1 MTAAAASSGRAHRYE
16 IRTEVRFRPVA
27 VQNWHLGQTE
37 NISDTGLLVSAPEA
51 LPVNTPIQ
59 LELYAPVP
67 LTGVERLPLVCTG
80 RVVRSFA
87 GQDTGSPVR
96 LAIAVQSARVVA
108 IASHENEREA
118 SKVRDA
124 MHLLTN
130 QLAVVFGMTELLLAN
145 NNLDEITRGRLQKI
159 KEATT
164 EAAAAAKKIVPN
176 PTRTQ

>member
-1 MTAAAASSGRAHRYE
+1 MQTAAASAGRAHRYE
-16 IRTEVRFRPVA
+16 IRTDVRFRPSA

-67 LTGVERLPLVCTG
+67 LTGTERLPLTCTG
-80 RVVRSFA
+80 RVVRSFPGNA
-87 GQDTGSPVR
+87 GSPVR
-96 LAIAVQSARVVA
+96 LAIEVQSARA
-108 IASHENEREA
+108 TQAASHENEREA
-118 SKVRDA
+118 SKARDA
-124 MHLLTN
+124 MHVLTN
-130 QLAVVFGMTELLLAN
+130 QLAVVFGMTELLLTN
-145 NNLDEITRGRLQKI
+145 DHLDEITRGRLQKV